1 MTREESLQLLHSVY
15 EDIKNI
21 TQEDIDDFNN
31 TINEY
36 KKEQKVNKEEAIEKL
51 KNIKSVPSTFVDEI
65 IQELV
70 EIFKQP
76 TTLSDILGWKEGQ
89 EYRWRGDIFRIQS
102 DILQIQDR
110 SDKGW
115 YDSAEE
121 LNDYIG
127 LRKAKKVEPR
137 LKAWFVKDEYSFKEL
152 QKELESKG
160 VHQDK
165 SQKHIPADFFKDDNS
180 IYVYAENE
188 VWYTSSLKNVPGDRY
203 IIEYYKV
210 EPKYLLQTDLT
221 SENGIQYLS
230 FDKERR
236 KYFLGALMADKNVQQ
251 AFTDDEISK
260 MNAITR
266 FAKLCKKIKV
276 E

>member
-188 VWYTSSLKNVPGDRY
+188 VWYTSSLKNVPGNRY

-210 EPKYLLQTDLT
+210 EPKHLLQTDLT